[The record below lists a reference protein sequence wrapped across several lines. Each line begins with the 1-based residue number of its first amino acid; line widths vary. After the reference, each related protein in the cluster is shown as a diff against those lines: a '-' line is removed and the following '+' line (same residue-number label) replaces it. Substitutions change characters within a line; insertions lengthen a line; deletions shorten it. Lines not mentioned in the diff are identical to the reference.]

1 MPPHK
6 LGIIGTGFIARGLAG
21 MIRRAA
27 DFELAT
33 VLTRRSGGG
42 LDGFQDEELVQDV
55 EKFIDAVDIV
65 VECSGHTLH
74 ATEVIDLALKAGK
87 KVVTMN
93 SEWHITVGSYFK
105 DKGYV
110 TEAEG
115 DQAGCLAALHH
126 EALSMGFA
134 PLAYIN
140 VKGYLDLL
148 PTRETMEF
156 YSKKQGISLDQVTS
170 FTDGSKVQVEQAHVA
185 NGLGLGITK
194 AGLLGSR
201 LATLT
206 EAAQHFGKAAQVM
219 GRPIADFVVTPE
231 APGAVFIICTHDQ
244 EQAFSLEYMKLGKG
258 PFYILKKP
266 YHLCHLEMLKT
277 IRQVAQGASVLLDN
291 GSLPS
296 VSVATLAK
304 VDLQPGQAISRGM
317 GSFELRGECVRI
329 AEAKG
334 HLPIGLSHQLVMK
347 RSVPAGQRLTM
358 DDVDLPE
365 SLALTAWQDT
375 EKRVCSAAT
384 A

>member
-1 MPPHK
+1 
-6 LGIIGTGFIARGLAG
+6 
-21 MIRRAA
+21 MIRRAV
-27 DFELAT
+27 DFELAA
-33 VLTRRSGGG
+33 VLTRRASGGV
-42 LDGFQDEELVQDV
+42 DGFRDEELVQDAA
-55 EKFIDAVDIV
+55 KFVDAVDIV

-74 ATEVIDLALKAGK
+74 ATDVIDLALKAGK

-126 EALSMGFA
+126 EVISMGFS
-134 PLAYIN
+134 PLAYMN
-140 VKGYLDLL
+140 VKGFLDLL

-185 NGLGLGITK
+185 NGLGLGIAK

-201 LATLT
+201 LATLD
-206 EAAQHFGKAAQVM
+206 EAAQHFGKAAQDL
-219 GRPIADFVVTPE
+219 GQPIADFVVTPE
-231 APGAVFIICTHDQ
+231 APGAVFIIATHDQ
-244 EQAFSLEYMKLGKG
+244 EQAPSLEYMKLGKG
-258 PFYILKKP
+258 PFYMVKKP

-277 IRQVAQGASVLLDN
+277 IRQVAQGAPVLLDN

-304 VDLQPGQAISRGM
+304 VDLEPGRLIPRGM
-317 GSFELRGECVRI
+317 GSFEVRGECVRI
-329 AEAKG
+329 TEAKG
-334 HLPIGLSHQLVMK
+334 HLPIGLAHQLVVK
-347 RSVPAGQRLTM
+347 RKVSAGQMLTM
-358 DDVDLPE
+358 DDVEMPE
-365 SLALTAWQDT
+365 SLSLAAWLDT
-375 EKRVCSAAT
+375 ETRVLAA
-384 A
+384 AAQ